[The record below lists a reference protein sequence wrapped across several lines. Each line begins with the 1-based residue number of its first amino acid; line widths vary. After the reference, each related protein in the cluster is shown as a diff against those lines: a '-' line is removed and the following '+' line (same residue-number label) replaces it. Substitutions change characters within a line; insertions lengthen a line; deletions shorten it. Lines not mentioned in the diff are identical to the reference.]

1 MTDANPL
8 PTTIRQVASLAG
20 VSAATVSRFVNGKQR
35 FTSEVEAR
43 ITHAIEQT
51 SYRSNPAARS
61 MATGRSGMVAALVAG
76 ADNPHAAALVKGIC
90 RVALAERYDVLFVD
104 TLLGASAQRELQ
116 RVMSLQVDGL
126 VIAAPLF
133 VGAGEMLAR
142 YGRPFVDLLRR
153 ADPERPRAA
162 PDTEAPTA
170 QETAQETA
178 GALLG
183 RYLQRTGH
191 RRIAWIDCAAEAGAR
206 ERLKGLRQALNA
218 AGLMLSLHTATAATA
233 EAGAALA
240 SSVLLG
246 SERPDA
252 VVACNDALA
261 MGLISEARLL
271 GVAVPDEVSVAG
283 IGNTPFARYLT
294 PALTSVDLHA
304 TEAGAQAME
313 WLLAAIRGEAQTRTT
328 RLPEPRLLVREST
341 RPRA

>member
-1 MTDANPL
+1 MHENTPPPA
-8 PTTIRQVASLAG
+8 TIRNVATLAG
-20 VSAATVSRFVNGKQR
+20 VSAAAVSRFVNGKQR
-35 FTSEVEAR
+35 FTPEVEAR
-43 ITHAIEQT
+43 IAHAIEQT
-51 SYRSNPAARS
+51 GYRSNPAARS
-61 MATGRSGMVAALVAG
+61 MATGRSGTVAALVAG

-142 YGRPFVDLLRR
+142 YGRPFIDLLRR
-153 ADPERPRAA
+153 TDPERPREAN
-162 PDTEAPTA
+162 DTEAPP
-170 QETAQETA
+170 TAQETA

-206 ERLKGLRQALNA
+206 ERLKGLRRALNA
-218 AGLMLSLHTATAATA
+218 ASLMLSLHTATAATA

-313 WLLAAIRGEAQTRTT
+313 WLLAAIRGEAQPSAT